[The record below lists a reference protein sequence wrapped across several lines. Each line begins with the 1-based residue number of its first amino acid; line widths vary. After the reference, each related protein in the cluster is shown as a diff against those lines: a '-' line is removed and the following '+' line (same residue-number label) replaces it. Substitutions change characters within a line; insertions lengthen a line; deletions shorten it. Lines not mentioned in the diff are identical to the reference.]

1 MFFCEGKA
9 QLVAKG
15 FEEIYNEKILKDS
28 PTCSKEA
35 VRIIL
40 TLIAQKSESWMPL
53 ISKLLFCKEKKL
65 IEKFLLCHPKK
76 QKQMFGCWKNVYMV

>member
-9 QLVAKG
+9 RLVAKG

-76 QKQMFGCWKNVYMV
+76 QKQIFGCWKNVYMV